1 MKLES
6 GSHLGCLGIETL
18 VWLQFIEWDRIE
30 AHGQQLAVEPIYV
43 RLEAGD
49 IYSATV
55 WGTHRRSVSRGCSIH
70 RLKTGTPAL
79 DSHLL
84 WAEHR
89 FFESVVPYFSALGAV
104 FFCGEE
110 SRVRMSDV
118 HLSTSPCAVTMSTR
132 EWQAVVDRRQQG
144 RCL

>member
-1 MKLES
+1 M
-6 GSHLGCLGIETL
+6 
-18 VWLQFIEWDRIE
+18 
-30 AHGQQLAVEPIYV
+30 

-55 WGTHRRSVSRGCSIH
+55 WGAHCGSISRWSSIYG
-70 RLKTGTPAL
+70 LKRGTPAL

-84 WAEHR
+84 WAEDR
-89 FFESVVPYFSALGAV
+89 FFKSVIPYFSALGAI

-110 SRVRMSDV
+110 SRVWMSNV
-118 HLSTSPCAVTMSTR
+118 HLSTSRCAVAMSAR